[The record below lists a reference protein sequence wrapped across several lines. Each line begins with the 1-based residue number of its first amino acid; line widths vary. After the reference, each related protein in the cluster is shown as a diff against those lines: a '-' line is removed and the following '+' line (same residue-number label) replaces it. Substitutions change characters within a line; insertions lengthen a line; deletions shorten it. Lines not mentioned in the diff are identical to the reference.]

1 MSVLSCSHVS
11 SHQSSSK
18 HISKEKNQAFSL
30 LYSFLFFFLTHFFFL
45 RTQAEISSLITFLCS
60 HKGKITCAGRNMFFF
75 RSVAK
80 QRTYFTLKVIDKHRE
95 QEKDKKSHSHWK
107 IFIESR
113 MLIYCL
119 LSFFCK
125 LKPSTSRNFRQ
136 KIPFFYIFLIFKDIY
151 SHS

>member
-1 MSVLSCSHVS
+1 MFHHTSL
-11 SHQSSSK
+11 HQSIYK
-18 HISKEKNQAFSL
+18 KKKTKP
-30 LYSFLFFFLTHFFFL
+30 FLFSILFSFFLAHFFFL

-60 HKGKITCAGRNMFFF
+60 HKGKITWAGRNTFFF

-95 QEKDKKSHSHWK
+95 QEKDKKCHSHCK

-119 LSFFCK
+119 LSFFFVSWSLLPAEILDK
-125 LKPSTSRNFRQ
+125 KFHFS
-136 KIPFFYIFLIFKDIY
+136 IFSWY
-151 SHS
+151 SKTFTVIRSAL